1 MAFKMKKF
9 SGFGNSPIKKENM
22 GALRPLEKGE
32 DKIQGGTAPGGMGAI
47 FKGGKK
53 LAKAHTKLHK
63 DNKTIR
69 EATKVITPYG
79 MGSMK

>member
-1 MAFKMKKF
+1 MKKF
-9 SGFGNSPIKKENM
+9 SGFGNSPMKKEDM

-32 DKIQGGTAPGGMGAI
+32 GKAKAGTAPGGIGAVV
-47 FKGGKK
+47 KGVKK
-53 LAKAHTKLHK
+53 LAKDHTKLHK

-69 EATKVITPYG
+69 EATKATKPYG